1 MKFAGTEITQESIL
15 KAREWFA
22 DNYDGCIAEAV
33 NGEVFVND
41 LPSYIVWREK
51 QKAEV
56 LAGKHDHTFT
66 FMQRAYYIQTGESV
80 ALLP

>member
-1 MKFAGTEITQESIL
+1 MKFAGTKITQESIL

-22 DNYDGCIAEAV
+22 DNCDACIEEATS
-33 NGEVFVND
+33 GAVFVND
-41 LPSYIVWREK
+41 LPSYILWREK

-66 FMQRAYYIQTGESV
+66 FMQKAHYIQTGESV

>member
-1 MKFAGTEITQESIL
+1 MKFAGTKITQESIL

-22 DNYDGCIAEAV
+22 DNCDDCIAEAV
-33 NGEVFVND
+33 NGDVFVND
-41 LPSYIVWREK
+41 LQSYIIWREK
-51 QKAEV
+51 EKAEV

-66 FMQRAYYIQTGESV
+66 FMQKAHYIQTGESV

>member
-1 MKFAGTEITQESIL
+1 MKFAGTKITQESIL

-22 DNYDGCIAEAV
+22 DNYDACIEEAAS
-33 NGEVFVND
+33 GAVFVND
-41 LPSYIVWREK
+41 LPSYIIWREK

-66 FMQRAYYIQTGESV
+66 FMQKAHYIQTGESV